1 MENEKCLIVHEY
13 KIRVNKEY
21 YLVTFVGNK
30 SLAENY
36 FLNTWKVKEMYF
48 KRSYIIKK
56 EHALKLCMRNKKFD
70 GGILLKLEYLHLW
83 NGSNDNATTGIPHVE
98 NRHDGFFNKYNI
110 KTDKN
115 THINDNYIYS
125 DNLEELKEQ
134 EEESYE

>member
-56 EHALKLCMRNKKFD
+56 EHALKLCMRNKKF
-70 GGILLKLEYLHLW
+70 KQQ
-83 NGSNDNATTGIPHVE
+83 S
-98 NRHDGFFNKYNI
+98 
-110 KTDKN
+110 
-115 THINDNYIYS
+115 
-125 DNLEELKEQ
+125 
-134 EEESYE
+134 